1 MSEVKLSRQL
11 SDRLIR
17 YENGAVP
24 QSREEF
30 QDLVWRNADAI
41 IVALREKE
49 ARDELGNPVIEE
61 AVSRF
66 KVRLKD
72 ALRLDEPPSP
82 SVVEAV
88 DGEQHIVVRRGQLLA
103 LLQSY
108 HHANGMNDE
117 DALRAAKQ
125 GLVGMAVPAAP
136 AA

>member
-1 MSEVKLSRQL
+1 MDPSFIFAPGWRQHSIL
-11 SDRLIR
+11 
-17 YENGAVP
+17 G
-24 QSREEF
+24 REF
-30 QDLVWRNADAI
+30 
-41 IVALREKE
+41 
-49 ARDELGNPVIEE
+49 
-61 AVSRF
+61 
-66 KVRLKD
+66 
-72 ALRLDEPPSP
+72 LRLLRAAEPPSP